1 MSGPITAGYFLAAG
15 TLAIVAEALRQ
26 ARAMQRDYADVLAQL
41 QERERN
47 LAAARTQHRAARLE
61 RVAAMHTQAA
71 QQQAR
76 DTQLRELA
84 QALGA
89 DVSAVPAAP
98 PLPAR
103 DADDVAWSAHL
114 RAVADVIAALEQ
126 ALGKV
131 AAASHANL
139 RTVIAGLGN
148 RKRAASID
156 EVLASYVLQRQARA
170 GLSAADAEE
179 FRTTASRV
187 LARLQLQEGAV
198 LPPPLQALARDI
210 VLAPSLERAEALATE
225 LRRAVQLARAERE
238 QQVKDT
244 AQARAL
250 LAQLS
255 DNAPPELVAALERV
269 AAGVEL
275 LDGPLREATQHLL
288 DTAAA
293 QREQDEQAAA
303 ALVLQESLRDLG
315 YQVDDIEST
324 LFADGG
330 SVHFRREGW
339 DQYFVKLRVAPAEH
353 TVNFNVVRARGAEE
367 NSERKRQD
375 ALAEDRWCS
384 EFPKL
389 LETLKARGLEL
400 AVTRRLGAGEV
411 PVQTVDPASLPA
423 VAMQD
428 DDTPGAPVLRQRP
441 LS

>member
-1 MSGPITAGYFLAAG
+1 M
-15 TLAIVAEALRQ
+15 
-26 ARAMQRDYADVLAQL
+26 
-41 QERERN
+41 
-47 LAAARTQHRAARLE
+47 
-61 RVAAMHTQAA
+61 
-71 QQQAR
+71 
-76 DTQLRELA
+76 
-84 QALGA
+84 
-89 DVSAVPAAP
+89 
-98 PLPAR
+98 
-103 DADDVAWSAHL
+103 
-114 RAVADVIAALEQ
+114 
-126 ALGKV
+126 
-131 AAASHANL
+131 
-139 RTVIAGLGN
+139 
-148 RKRAASID
+148 
-156 EVLASYVLQRQARA
+156 LQRQARA

-187 LARLQLQEGAV
+187 LARLQLAEGAV

-367 NSERKRQD
+367 NSERRRQD